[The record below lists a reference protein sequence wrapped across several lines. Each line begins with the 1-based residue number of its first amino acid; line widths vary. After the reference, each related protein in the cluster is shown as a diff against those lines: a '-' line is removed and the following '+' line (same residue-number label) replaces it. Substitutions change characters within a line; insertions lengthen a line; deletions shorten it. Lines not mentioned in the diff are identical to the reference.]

1 MSWTKAEERGT
12 HPNFD
17 IDVKCANEDMSS
29 LTDKSMWMD
38 VKLAEE
44 GEESLKDI
52 AIFYYLKGQS
62 IGIHFRQL
70 SCIKLTSLPPS
81 PSQFPSSE
89 DKTFDSP
96 RGTDI

>member
-1 MSWTKAEERGT
+1 MEKRGT

-17 IDVKCANEDMSS
+17 IDVKCVKEDMSS

-38 VKLAEE
+38 VKLGEE
-44 GEESLKDI
+44 GEEESLKDI

-70 SCIKLTSLPPS
+70 SCIKLTSLLPS
-81 PSQFPSSE
+81 SSQFPSSE
-89 DKTFDSP
+89 D
-96 RGTDI
+96 I